1 MPLFWI
7 CGSWFPLSLL
17 KCGGGRGGWEA
28 AVLLVVHLLR
38 QTGSDDALRSAPP
51 ANSARPGAP
60 KVVSSKTLL
69 RFEISPGCVFAC
81 CAALVPGFIAVFKGE
96 SAHFYAEWGIHAKT
110 LRINLSFIVASEDI
124 TPGLGGG
131 VWAIINVSL
140 WVPVDDIQM
149 FLTFQ
154 LDRRSVAVMD
164 RGGRGAAEM
173 TK

>member
-131 VWAIINVSL
+131 LGHYQRFSVSSCWWYSNVFNFS
-140 WVPVDDIQM
+140 V
-149 FLTFQ
+149 
-154 LDRRSVAVMD
+154 RSAL
-164 RGGRGAAEM
+164 GGRDGPRRPGRSWDD
-173 TK
+173 